1 MLEIKYALHNRDG
14 FHNAFDHYLGLALRG
29 NG

>member
-1 MLEIKYALHNRDG
+1 MEIKYALHNRDG
-14 FHNAFDHYLGLALRG
+14 FHNAFDHHLRLALRG